1 MTTLFVGNT
10 RTEEMV
16 GDLAALSPSDRLY
29 GGYAALRLLWFAG
42 SGDVLVLP
50 YPPRPEYLA
59 YVTAT
64 TGADPAS
71 LVVLC
76 PPPGVLGTELLT
88 PDRIADPQFR
98 ERVAAAV
105 RDQGVDRVF
114 AVYKDVAVTR
124 FATALRLAVPGHA
137 LSAQGGDAF
146 LNSKAAFRAFAAGA
160 GVPIIDGLATARSD
174 EAKAMVTE
182 LFAAGHSAMLKREFA
197 VGGAG
202 NEVLSPVAG
211 VPVVGTESSVVLADD
226 AAVSDYFARRWDWFT
241 AGGRH
246 RVVIERYLIGC
257 DTLFGECAIED
268 DGPQLLGVGE
278 CVMAP
283 VEIAEV
289 VPAQG
294 LGEAVRAALLRV
306 CLQLSGVLH
315 AIGYRGYVS
324 IDAVLTPTGQIF
336 ITEWNARLSGCTHLH
351 LVVHRRLLK
360 PAHQGHRVALEQHDW
375 VVPSFGAAVQRLTD
389 AGLAFDKETGTG
401 VLLTSDVTP
410 DATVTY
416 CMVAENLTGARAL
429 ERGLRALFTEAEVDA
444 GGTVAPAADQAGEL
458 QTAGA

>member
-1 MTTLFVGNT
+1 VTTLFVGNT

-16 GDLAALSPSDRLY
+16 GELSALSPADRLY
-29 GGYAALRLLWFAG
+29 GGFAALRLLWFAG

-50 YPPRPEYLA
+50 YPPRPHYLA
-59 YVTAT
+59 YITAV
-64 TGADPAS
+64 TGADPGS
-71 LVVLC
+71 LVLLC
-76 PPPGVLGTELLT
+76 PPPGALGIDLLT
-88 PDRIADPQFR
+88 PDRIAEPHFR
-98 ERVAAAV
+98 EQVRVAV

-114 AVYKDVAVTR
+114 AVYKDVPVTQL
-124 FATALRLAVPGHA
+124 ATAVRLAVPGHA

-160 GVPIIDGLATARSD
+160 GVPIIDGLATARPE
-174 EAKAMVTE
+174 EARAVVTQ
-182 LFAAGHSAMLKREFA
+182 LLAAGHSAILKREFA
-197 VGGAG
+197 VGGTG

-211 VPVVGTESSVVLADD
+211 VPVVGTESAVVLADD
-226 AAVSDYFARRWDWFT
+226 AAVRNYFARRWDWLS

-246 RVVIERYLIGC
+246 QVVIERYLIGC

-268 DGPQLLGVGE
+268 DGPELLGVGE
-278 CVMAP
+278 CVMSP

-289 VPAQG
+289 IPAQG
-294 LGEAVRAALLRV
+294 LGQAPRAALVRA

-324 IDAVLTPTGQIF
+324 IDAVLTPTGEIF
-336 ITEWNARLSGCTHLH
+336 ITEWNARLSGCTHLN

-360 PAHQGHRVALEQHDW
+360 PEHQGRRVTLEQHDW
-375 VVPSFGAAVQRLTD
+375 VVPSFEAAVQRLDD
-389 AGLAFDKETGTG
+389 AGLAFDRDTGTG

-410 DATVTY
+410 DKTVTY

-429 ERGLRALFTEAEVDA
+429 ERRLRTLFTEAEVDA
-444 GGTVAPAADQAGEL
+444 AHDTVPP
-458 QTAGA
+458 AGAQMSSA

>member
-1 MTTLFVGNT
+1 VTTLFVGNT

-16 GDLAALSPSDRLY
+16 GDLSALSPADRLY
-29 GGYAALRLLWFAG
+29 GGFAAQRLLWFAG

-50 YPPRPEYLA
+50 YLPRPEYLA
-59 YVTAT
+59 YITAV

-71 LVVLC
+71 LVLLC
-76 PPPGVLGTELLT
+76 PPPGALGTELLT
-88 PDRIADPQFR
+88 PDRIAEPRFR
-98 ERVAAAV
+98 EQVRAAV

-114 AVYKDVAVTR
+114 AVYKDVPVTQL
-124 FATALRLAVPGHA
+124 ATAVRLAVPGHA
-137 LSAQGGDAF
+137 LSAQGGDAL

-160 GVPIIDGLATARSD
+160 RVPIIDGLATTRSEEAR
-174 EAKAMVTE
+174 AVVTE
-182 LFAAGHSAMLKREFA
+182 LFAAGHSAILKREFA

-211 VPVVGTESSVVLADD
+211 VPVVGTQSTVVLADD
-226 AAVSDYFARRWDWFT
+226 AAVNDYFARRWDWLT

-246 RVVIERYLIGC
+246 QVVIERYLIGC
-257 DTLFGECAIED
+257 DTLFGEVAIED
-268 DGPQLLGVGE
+268 DGPELVGIGE
-278 CVMAP
+278 CVMSP

-294 LGEAVRAALLRV
+294 LGQAARTALV
-306 CLQLSGVLH
+306 QACLQLSGVMH

-324 IDAVLTPTGQIF
+324 IDAVLTPAGQIF

-360 PAHQGHRVALEQHDW
+360 PEHQGHRVAWEQHDW
-375 VVPSFGAAVQRLTD
+375 VVPSFEAAVQRLDD
-389 AGLAFDKETGTG
+389 AGLAFDKDTGTG

-410 DATVTY
+410 ENTVTY
-416 CMVAENLTGARAL
+416 CMVAENLAGVRAL
-429 ERGLRALFTEAEVDA
+429 ERRLRALFAEAEVDA
-444 GGTVAPAADQAGEL
+444 TPRVTPPGDPAGEL
-458 QTAGA
+458 QLSSA